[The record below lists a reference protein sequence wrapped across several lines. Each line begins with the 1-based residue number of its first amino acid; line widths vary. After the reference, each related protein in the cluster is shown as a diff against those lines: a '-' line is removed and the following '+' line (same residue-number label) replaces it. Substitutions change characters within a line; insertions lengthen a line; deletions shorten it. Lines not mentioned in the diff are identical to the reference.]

1 MSYVRFPS
9 SIGKNNK
16 QPFVCEGAGGP
27 TRFFS
32 AVRVH
37 VMVHQGAKD
46 PQSHTNVKHEDDRD
60 APASRPERHLT
71 LPLKTPPGGG
81 RVEPVREP
89 QPAFAHSSTMRRP
102 AGASRCHTYFSRNG
116 RGRRGRTNR
125 SATCS
130 ARQGVGARLHCHRC
144 GSRVPRRMQ
153 FGLLSSPGTG
163 RLWGA
168 RRLRNGPD
176 GLVRA
181 RRCNTVIGVVR
192 YDLMMKRY
200 DSQRR
205 GRPLRV
211 QPGRQSGWMC

>member
-1 MSYVRFPS
+1 MSYAFHLQLEK
-9 SIGKNNK
+9 INK
-16 QPFVCEGAGGP
+16 QPLVCEGAGGP

-71 LPLKTPPGGG
+71 LPLKTPRGGL
-81 RVEPVREP
+81 RRTIREP
-89 QPAFAHSSTMRRP
+89 QPAFAHSSTMRRS

-125 SATCS
+125 SAICS

-144 GSRVPRRMQ
+144 GSRVPSVNAIWSFIESRNR
-153 FGLLSSPGTG
+153 PVVG
-163 RLWGA
+163 RSA
-168 RRLRNGPD
+168 APERP
-176 GLVRA
+176 
-181 RRCNTVIGVVR
+181 
-192 YDLMMKRY
+192 
-200 DSQRR
+200 
-205 GRPLRV
+205 GRPGSGPTV
-211 QPGRQSGWMC
+211 QHGHWGSQIRFNDEAIRLSEARQAATRAARASKWLDLF